1 MLIGDSGSSTSRSP
15 PSCFNLAVPSVRRVL
30 PSAFQIYRC
39 TKTGSS
45 PRNVSSVFVSVS
57 VREAG
62 SGLAGDSYS
71 RPLEKGTHETD
82 RTLVNKRVKGVRNV
96 AKLIKALARC
106 EVVEGEMVARRV

>member
-45 PRNVSSVFVSVS
+45 PRNVSSVLVS

-62 SGLAGDSYS
+62 SGLAGDSCS